1 MRSTLFVVLVLGA
14 FAVGTAAGCAKQSGG
29 GGGSGAGGSS
39 STGGTVSSGGTSA
52 SGGESGSGG
61 VTVSGGTSGFGGSK
75 ATGGSGGSSSAGASS
90 GASSGGAGGAGGT
103 STSGGN
109 SGTGGTGGSG
119 SGTGGNGPG
128 GNSTA
133 GSSAGGSPAGGSS
146 GNGGGSG
153 MCSSAFFSS
162 DAASRMAAEYDSW
175 TNTYVQDCPA
185 NNSAVVKNGGGVV
198 SEGIGYGM
206 LLAANNNDQKLF
218 DKLWKFYT
226 DHLDKKGLMN
236 WSMDACASPGDN
248 GANAASD
255 GDLDAAM
262 GLVIANKVWGGYADA
277 AKNLIGKIKDNE
289 TDTCPNGLVV
299 LRPGDVWGGC
309 SDNSNMGKVNP
320 SYFSPCHYRAFATL
334 DTGNADFWLK
344 LAADSYK
351 LLAQYQDK
359 MNGLVPEWG
368 YYDGRTEGDY
378 GYNACRT
385 PWRIAMD
392 YMWYCTPDAKT
403 FLQKVS
409 SFVDGKGGVANTGYP
424 AGESTTNSAFLGAF
438 VDSGIAVSQ
447 AKIDSY
453 VKDWMDAKLA
463 DTPYFQATL
472 RRLYLMVAGGKMQ
485 SGR

>member
-1 MRSTLFVVLVLGA
+1 
-14 FAVGTAAGCAKQSGG
+14 
-29 GGGSGAGGSS
+29 
-39 STGGTVSSGGTSA
+39 
-52 SGGESGSGG
+52 
-61 VTVSGGTSGFGGSK
+61 
-75 ATGGSGGSSSAGASS
+75 
-90 GASSGGAGGAGGT
+90 
-103 STSGGN
+103 
-109 SGTGGTGGSG
+109 
-119 SGTGGNGPG
+119 
-128 GNSTA
+128 
-133 GSSAGGSPAGGSS
+133 
-146 GNGGGSG
+146 
-153 MCSSAFFSS
+153 
-162 DAASRMAAEYDSW
+162 
-175 TNTYVQDCPA
+175 
-185 NNSAVVKNGGGVV
+185 
-198 SEGIGYGM
+198 
-206 LLAANNNDQKLF
+206 
-218 DKLWKFYT
+218 
-226 DHLDKKGLMN
+226 
-236 WSMDACASPGDN
+236 
-248 GANAASD
+248 
-255 GDLDAAM
+255 
-262 GLVIANKVWGGYADA
+262 
-277 AKNLIGKIKDNE
+277 
-289 TDTCPNGLVV
+289 
-299 LRPGDVWGGC
+299 
-309 SDNSNMGKVNP
+309 MGKVNP
-320 SYFSPCHYRAFATL
+320 SYFSPGHYRAFAML

-392 YMWYCTPDAKT
+392 YMWYCTPEAKT
-403 FLQKVS
+403 FLQNVS